1 MTYTIQLPTEYGT
14 MLVNRHDINQT
25 QHLLQTG
32 RAIDHKD
39 IENVLN
45 FVEPGST
52 VIDAGACFGA
62 WTLAFARKAAKVYS
76 FEAQRLLFQQVCG
89 SLALNGIENVYAF
102 NAALG
107 ANNKGDFLVPK
118 YDYNQTLQFGCV
130 YLCKKDK
137 HGEMTQEKPS
147 TYENVKRRCIDE
159 FLLTNVSVIKIDVE
173 GMEKEVLYGAKNTI
187 AGNRPVL
194 FVETLLT
201 GQEAIEQELD
211 YLDYSFVNTGMDV
224 LCIPNEKY
232 ALSQTA
238 EGTTTVQRRKN

>member
-89 SLALNGIENVYAF
+89 SLALNGIENVFAH
-102 NAALG
+102 NVALG
-107 ANNKGDFLVPK
+107 ASSGYSIAVPK
-118 YDYNQTLQFGCV
+118 YDYNKTLQFGCV
-130 YLCKKDK
+130 YLCKRDK
-137 HGEMTQEKPS
+137 HGEMTQEIPS
-147 TYENVKRRCIDE
+147 SAERVRCAMIDDYA
-159 FLLTNVSVIKIDVE
+159 LSNISVIKIDVE
-173 GMEKEVLYGAKNTI
+173 GMEGEVLRGAGHAINLH
-187 AGNRPVL
+187 RPVL
-194 FVETLLT
+194 FVETLLV
-201 GQEAIEQELD
+201 GQPLVESYFEGM
-211 YLDYSFVNTGMDV
+211 DYSFVNTGMDV

-238 EGTTTVQRRKN
+238 EGTQVQRRKK